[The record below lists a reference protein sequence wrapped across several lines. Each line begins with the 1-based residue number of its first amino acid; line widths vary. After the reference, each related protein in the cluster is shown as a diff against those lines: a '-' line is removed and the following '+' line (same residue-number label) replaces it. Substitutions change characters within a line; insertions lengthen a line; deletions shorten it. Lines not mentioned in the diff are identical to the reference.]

1 MKEMAPKFKLFP
13 DVPYK
18 TIVGVARPENMEGIA
33 NKWKEKFKATYGHN
47 ILDMESANME

>member
-1 MKEMAPKFKLFP
+1 MKEMAPKFKILP

-33 NKWKEKFKATYGHN
+33 KKWKEKFKTVYGHN
-47 ILDMESANME
+47 ILDMDSSIME